1 MRDGE
6 TGRFAGFGDAQ
17 STASNLILIWSL
29 DREGQVLPLGLR
41 NDPDFRFPQA
51 ATIRELNS
59 LLCAAAAATADLIGF
74 SVHFST

>member
-6 TGRFAGFGDAQ
+6 AGRFAGFGDAQ

-41 NDPDFRFPQA
+41 NYPDFRFPQA
-51 ATIRELNS
+51 ATIWELNS
-59 LLCAAAAATADLIGF
+59 LLCAAAATADLIGF